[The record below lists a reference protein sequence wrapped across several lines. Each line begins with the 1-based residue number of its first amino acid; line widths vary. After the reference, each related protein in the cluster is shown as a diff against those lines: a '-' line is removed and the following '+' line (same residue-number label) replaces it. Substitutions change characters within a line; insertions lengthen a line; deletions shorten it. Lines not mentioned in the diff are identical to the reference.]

1 MTAKPKNNR
10 PGWASARQ
18 LSDILGITI
27 QGISQSY
34 QPVLVETDID
44 KSGRPTLL
52 RCAAVLDI
60 YVSRRADQFLEP
72 LQDGGDSPALERY
85 RLAKAKL
92 AELDLHLRKNDL
104 IERDKAKEIF
114 LRWAVLVRRM
124 GERLSKRFGPDAAA
138 TVNETLDACR
148 IAVSEIC
155 AEETTTPQ
163 KEKA

>member
-1 MTAKPKNNR
+1 MKKAEPEK
-10 PGWASARQ
+10 GWASVRQ
-18 LSDILGITI
+18 ISDVLGISV

-34 QPVLVETDID
+34 LPMLETKDVD
-44 KSGRPTLL
+44 ESGRPTLL
-52 RCAAVLDI
+52 RCKAVLDI

-148 IAVSEIC
+148 IAVSGIC
-155 AEETTTPQ
+155 VDETTPVAK
-163 KEKA
+163 KEKS